1 MGGNRLSNGRK
12 QCFQWAEAK
21 FLIFGCEK
29 RPQRAFVSALH
40 GLSRFGDFAIFSYL
54 CGIYHEDIRSRQK
67 RKAFLVLL
75 STFVFL
81 RYKKSSRCCRAMRM
95 IRHLS
100 AYTQQP
106 VTEDLSAIRG
116 ENALWVELDSMN
128 IVAAVAQGHN
138 LTFVALGSNLK
149 AAGKAILRDHP

>member
-1 MGGNRLSNGRK
+1 MDGNRLSNGRK

-40 GLSRFGDFAIFSYL
+40 GLSRFGYFAIFSYL
-54 CGIYHEDIRSRQK
+54 CNIK
-67 RKAFLVLL
+67 NP
-75 STFVFL
+75 
-81 RYKKSSRCCRAMRM
+81 SRCCRAMRI

-116 ENALWVELDSMN
+116 ENALWVKLDSMN